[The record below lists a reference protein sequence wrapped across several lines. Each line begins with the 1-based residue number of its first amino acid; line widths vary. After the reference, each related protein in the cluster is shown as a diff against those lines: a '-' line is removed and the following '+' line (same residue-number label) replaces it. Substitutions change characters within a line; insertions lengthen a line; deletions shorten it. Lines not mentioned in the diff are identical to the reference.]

1 MKTSIAI
8 FLFSVSC
15 LASAAPTFPEAPDPA
30 LTALVSRI
38 QKLYPATS
46 FKEVRTT
53 PVAGVYQVVMGRN
66 VAYVDETGR
75 YFLFGHMWDMQAQKD
90 LSEQVA
96 QESARIDFEKL
107 PLEDAIKTVKG
118 NGRRKIAVFSDPD
131 CPYCKQIEKT
141 LSQLNDITIYT
152 FLFPIDGLHPAARAK
167 ANAVWCAKD
176 RVKAWNALMVDG
188 LVPKDTCP
196 QTPIES
202 NQKLAQSLGIN
213 GTPSLVFASGQMVP
227 GALKA
232 EQIEALL
239 DRSNGSN
246 K

>member
-1 MKTSIAI
+1 MKTSIA
-8 FLFSVSC
+8 LALCLVSS
-15 LASAAPTFPEAPDPA
+15 LAGAAPTLPDAPDPA
-30 LTALVSRI
+30 LTAVVARM

-46 FKEVRTT
+46 FKEFRTT
-53 PVAGVYQVVMGRN
+53 PVPGVYEVVMGRN

-90 LSEQVA
+90 LSEALA
-96 QESARIDFEKL
+96 QESSRIDFDKL
-107 PLEDAIKTVKG
+107 PLQDAIKTVKG
-118 NGRRKIAVFSDPD
+118 NGRRKVAVFSDPD
-131 CPYCKQIEKT
+131 CPFCKQIEKT
-141 LSQLNDITIYT
+141 FAQLNDVTIYT

-167 ANAVWCAKD
+167 ATAVWCAKD
-176 RVKAWNALMVDG
+176 RVKAWNSLMLDG
-188 LVPKDTCP
+188 QVPQAACP

-232 EQIEALL
+232 EQLEAML
-239 DRSNGSN
+239 DSAGGGA